1 MSNVKNKKM
10 INQIALKSLKARK
23 KRNLIAILAIALT
36 SVLFTALF
44 TIGGSLIEKNQE
56 STMRQVGGS
65 AHAGYK
71 YLTKAEYE
79 KVAKDEKLKS
89 VSYRIALADAENKP
103 LIKVRT
109 EMAYYED
116 LDAKWSFCYPEE
128 GRMPKKENECVASD
142 LTLKAL
148 GVPCKIGEKFTVDF
162 SVRGKKYSKELIL
175 CGWYKG
181 DRVSM
186 SQVMC
191 VSKKLVNQLAPTAE
205 SYQYGGD
212 IAGSYM
218 VDFNF
223 KTSFNLK
230 KQLEELNK
238 RIGFEEKS
246 TGVNWAYLGMKADA
260 ETVVLIVVMLGIIL
274 VSGYLI
280 IYNIFYINVFGDIR
294 FYGLLKTIGTTKKQ
308 LGKNCPAGNSRFA
321 FG

>member
-1 MSNVKNKKM
+1 MNVW
-10 INQIALKSLKARK
+10 
-23 KRNLIAILAIALT
+23 
-36 SVLFTALF
+36 
-44 TIGGSLIEKNQE
+44 
-56 STMRQVGGS
+56 
-65 AHAGYK
+65 
-71 YLTKAEYE
+71 
-79 KVAKDEKLKS
+79 
-89 VSYRIALADAENKP
+89 P
-103 LIKVRT
+103 
-109 EMAYYED
+109 
-116 LDAKWSFCYPEE
+116 
-128 GRMPKKENECVASD
+128 SD

-148 GVPCKIGEKFTVDF
+148 GVPCKIGEKFLVDF
-162 SVRGKKYSKELIL
+162 SVRGKKYSKEFIL

-260 ETVVLIVVMLGIIL
+260 ENSCTYYCNAWHY
-274 VSGYLI
+274 SGFRLSDYLQ
-280 IYNIFYINVFGDIR
+280 YF
-294 FYGLLKTIGTTKKQ
+294 LH
-308 LGKNCPAGNSRFA
+308 
-321 FG
+321 